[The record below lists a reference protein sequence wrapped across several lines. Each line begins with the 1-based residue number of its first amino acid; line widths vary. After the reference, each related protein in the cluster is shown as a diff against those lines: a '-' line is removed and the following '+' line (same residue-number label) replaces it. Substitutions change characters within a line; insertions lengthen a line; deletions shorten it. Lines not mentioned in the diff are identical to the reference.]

1 MTAEEQI
8 NGLVSLGG
16 FPVGKPGNPVYE
28 YIKKEDIEAAFR
40 DALVL
45 ALTNMMNQ
53 IETLI
58 DLYTNTAP
66 SSLWVWDMTSRWDFD
81 MWW

>member
-1 MTAEEQI
+1 MKP
-8 NGLVSLGG
+8 SLGG
-16 FPVGKPGNPVYE
+16 VPQVKSGNPVYE

-45 ALTNMMNQ
+45 AFSEITAR

-58 DLYTNTAP
+58 ALYNATAP
-66 SSLWVWDMTSRWDFD
+66 SSLWVWDATSRWGYD

>member
-1 MTAEEQI
+1 MPNEMKPD
-8 NGLVSLGG
+8 LGG
-16 FPVGKPGNPVYE
+16 VPTGKTGNPVYE

-45 ALTNMMNQ
+45 AFTEILAR

-58 DLYTNTAP
+58 ALYAATAP
-66 SSLWVWDMTSRWDFD
+66 PSLWTWNHTSRWGYDR
-81 MWW
+81 WW

>member
-1 MTAEEQI
+1 MPEGMA
-8 NGLVSLGG
+8 VSLGAR
-16 FPVGKPGNPVYE
+16 KGNPVYE

-45 ALTNMMNQ
+45 AFTEITAR

-58 DLYTNTAP
+58 ALYGATAP
-66 SSLWVWDMTSRWDFD
+66 PSLWTWDMTSRWGYDKF
-81 MWW
+81 W

>member
-1 MTAEEQI
+1 MADFMKP
-8 NGLVSLGG
+8 SLG
-16 FPVGKPGNPVYE
+16 KITGNPVYE

-45 ALTNMMNQ
+45 AFAEITAR

-58 DLYTNTAP
+58 SLYAATAP
-66 SSLWVWDMTSRWDFD
+66 QSLWTWDHTSRWGYDK
-81 MWW
+81 WW

>member
-1 MTAEEQI
+1 M
-8 NGLVSLGG
+8 LPDLGIT
-16 FPVGKPGNPVYE
+16 KGNPVYE
-28 YIKKEDIEAAFR
+28 YIKKEDIQGAFR

-45 ALTNMMNQ
+45 AFVEITER

-58 DLYTNTAP
+58 SLYSATAP
-66 SSLWVWDMTSRWDFD
+66 SSLWVWDMTSRWDYD

>member
-1 MTAEEQI
+1 MDVMKP
-8 NGLVSLGG
+8 NLG
-16 FPVGKPGNPVYE
+16 KTTGNPVYE

-45 ALTNMMNQ
+45 AFTEITAR

-58 DLYTNTAP
+58 ALYGATAP
-66 SSLWVWDMTSRWDFD
+66 PSLWTWDMTSRWGYDK
-81 MWW
+81 WW

>member
-1 MTAEEQI
+1 MSNEMK
-8 NGLVSLGG
+8 VSLGG
-16 FPVGKPGNPVYE
+16 FPSGKPGNPVYE

-45 ALTNMMNQ
+45 AFAEITAR

-58 DLYTNTAP
+58 SLYAATAP
-66 SSLWVWDMTSRWDFD
+66 ASLWVWDYTSRWGYD

>member
-1 MTAEEQI
+1 MASGMKI
-8 NGLVSLGG
+8 SLGST
-16 FPVGKPGNPVYE
+16 KGNPVYE

-45 ALTNMMNQ
+45 AFVEITAR

-58 DLYTNTAP
+58 SLYAATAP
-66 SSLWVWDMTSRWDFD
+66 QSLWVWDLTSRWDYD
-81 MWW
+81 KWW

>member
-1 MTAEEQI
+1 MV
-8 NGLVSLGG
+8 NGMLVDLGG
-16 FPVGKPGNPVYE
+16 VKQVKSGNPVYE
-28 YIKKEDIEAAFR
+28 YIKKEDIEGAFR

-45 ALTNMMNQ
+45 AFVEITER

-58 DLYTNTAP
+58 SLYAATAP
-66 SSLWVWDMTSRWDFD
+66 QSLWTWGLTSRWGYD